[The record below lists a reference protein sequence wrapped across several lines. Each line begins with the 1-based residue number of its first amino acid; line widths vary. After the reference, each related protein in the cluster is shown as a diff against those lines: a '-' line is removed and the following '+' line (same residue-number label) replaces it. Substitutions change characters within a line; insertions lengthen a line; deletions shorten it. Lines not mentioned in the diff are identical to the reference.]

1 MAQMVL
7 KFFRALYVNTQ
18 MSKLM
23 TLDGRV
29 IFGFIIFFLVLFLI
43 DLYVFRG
50 VKTIF
55 SSSSFP
61 VRRIAA
67 WIYWLVNITFSLC
80 AIYII
85 LSVTYFGHTTHVRHT
100 PFLVSFAIAA
110 FLLLYIPKLIFG
122 SFLLLEDVY
131 RLLRA
136 LGIGVYKLASHSN
149 TPLDFFQSRRKFV
162 SQFATVIAGI
172 PFISII
178 YGVTKGKYNFKIH
191 KVEVA
196 FEGLPKEF
204 DGLKITQISDIHSGS
219 FDNPEPVKHAVK
231 LVNDQGSDIIFFTG
245 DLVNSI
251 ADEMDPWVDVF
262 KELKAPMGVYSI
274 FGNHDYGD
282 YVRWY
287 NTDQKKANLDKLVN
301 VHKELGFRLMR
312 NENLK
317 LEKNGATIDL
327 IGVENWGR
335 GGFSKYGDLD
345 KALVGTTTG
354 SFKILL
360 SHDPSHWEEKVM
372 NHPEENIHLTFAG
385 HTHGMQFGIEV
396 PGIKFSPVQFRYKR
410 WAGLYEENN
419 RYLYVNRGLGFIG
432 FPGRVGI
439 WPEITVVTLK
449 SA

>member
-1 MAQMVL
+1 
-7 KFFRALYVNTQ
+7 
-18 MSKLM
+18 MSKRM
-23 TLDGRV
+23 TIDWKV
-29 IFGFIIFFLVLFLI
+29 ISGFSIFFLILFLI

-55 SSSSFP
+55 SASSFP
-61 VRRIAA
+61 VRRSAA
-67 WIYWLVNITFSLC
+67 WIYWSVNIAFLLC
-80 AIYII
+80 ALYAIF
-85 LSVTYFGHTTHVRHT
+85 SFSFFRKHAS
-100 PFLVSFAIAA
+100 FMFEFAIGA
-110 FLLLYIPKLIFG
+110 FVLLYIPKLIFG
-122 SFLLLEDVY
+122 VFLLSEDVF
-131 RLLRA
+131 RLVRA
-136 LGIGVYKLASHSN
+136 LGVGTYKLVASS
-149 TPLDFFQSRRKFV
+149 PVPIELFESRRKFV
-162 SQFATVIAGI
+162 SQFATVVAGI

-178 YGVTKGKYNFKIH
+178 YGLAKGKYNFKVH

-196 FEGLPKEF
+196 FKDLPKEF

-219 FDNPEPVKHAVK
+219 FDDPEPVKHAVK
-231 LVNDQGSDIIFFTG
+231 LANAQGSDIMFFTG

-251 ADEMDPWVDVF
+251 SDEMDPWIDVF

-282 YVRWY
+282 YARWY
-287 NTDQKKANLDKLVN
+287 NMDEKKANLEKLVN
-301 VHKELGFRLMR
+301 VHKQLGFRLMR

-317 LEKNGATIDL
+317 LERNGATIDL

-345 KALVGTTTG
+345 KALVGTKPD

-372 NHPEENIHLTFAG
+372 YNENEHIHLTFSG

-396 PGIKFSPVQFRYKR
+396 PGIKFSPAQFRYKR
-410 WAGLYEENN
+410 WGGLYEENN

-439 WPEITVVTLK
+439 WPEITVVTLRC
-449 SA
+449 S